1 MVKEFLQYNAVRNDA
16 LKLAYKIYQEDGF
29 VPDVIYCSGW
39 MAALVPLYVKKAYA
53 DTPFFE
59 NAKVVVSLDDQEYAT
74 PFGTKFAD
82 KMLVDGVLQ
91 SDVRSVAGLPV
102 GYEDLMRL
110 AIDNADAIVLASP
123 TVNTRLYNYAY
134 NSGKPLLPYGKPIAS
149 LDENKDG
156 EKGKE
161 GKEESQRLMDF
172 LNSLI
177 NQE

>member
-1 MVKEFLQYNAVRNDA
+1 MEEIRINKFIASCGV
-16 LKLAYKIYQEDGF
+16 
-29 VPDVIYCSGW
+29 CS
-39 MAALVPLYVKKAYA
+39 
-53 DTPFFE
+53 
-59 NAKVVVSLDDQEYAT
+59 
-74 PFGTKFAD
+74 
-82 KMLVDGVLQ
+82 
-91 SDVRSVAGLPV
+91 R
-102 GYEDLMRL
+102 R
-110 AIDNADAIVLASP
+110 NADAIVLATP